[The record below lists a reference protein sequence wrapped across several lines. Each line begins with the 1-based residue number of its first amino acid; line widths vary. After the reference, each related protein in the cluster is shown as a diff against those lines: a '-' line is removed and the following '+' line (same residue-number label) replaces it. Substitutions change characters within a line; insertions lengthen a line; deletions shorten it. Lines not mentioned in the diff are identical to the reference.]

1 MKKLISIISIIVLSI
16 SMFAQDSVQV
26 SKPKSKLA
34 YNGYIGGMMLHLGYV
49 YHTELPEL
57 GGHTVSALTKGIG
70 GTIKIKFGN
79 HLRVGTEGYVSTA
92 NILKNGSYVQSGWGG
107 LLIDTPFKFDRWL
120 IFLGATIGG
129 GSFKAVYMFEGN
141 TDDWKPEERAVYRK
155 SSYGMVAPFF
165 GVEYSLTKVI
175 SLIIKCDY
183 MIPYGSGRYGVPAGP
198 RAYIGIGFSR

>member
-16 SMFAQDSVQV
+16 SMLAQDSTQV

-92 NILKNGSYVQSGWGG
+92 NIFSKHTLFISKPIPEKNNSNKISFTVTKEFDDLDYKTPIHKYLVLKKN
-107 LLIDTPFKFDRWL
+107 
-120 IFLGATIGG
+120 
-129 GSFKAVYMFEGN
+129 E
-141 TDDWKPEERAVYRK
+141 K
-155 SSYGMVAPFF
+155 SSINL
-165 GVEYSLTKVI
+165 YSKEKRKYLFTFYN
-175 SLIIKCDY
+175 SAIITLFY
-183 MIPYGSGRYGVPAGP
+183 LFR
-198 RAYIGIGFSR
+198 F